1 MLDANGNGKVERK
14 EVQTKQGQGQR
25 DAYEQ
30 MSNIFGVDDGCVS
43 REEYV
48 AHMGKTA
55 PDGAIAVAAFLLRDL
70 DGDGCLDFEEAVLE
84 DAAVMLQAQQKC
96 GVRMLTE
103 VLVHGPRWR
112 AMERA
117 DWLRE
122 RTLREQIQRAVGGDL
137 FGVWLRKRRRRAL
150 RVLEGEKRVLRAEE
164 ERLLRRRLEKLEVLE
179 ADLRARA
186 LQVTTTSTT
195 VSVTLAATA
204 APKPTLT
211 EQIEYLQTSAMF
223 ATMDNEELAALAPV
237 LGQNKDEFG
246 AQLQQLAN
254 VVANATCVE
263 YKLGQHTG
271 LG

>member
-1 MLDANGNGKVERK
+1 M
-14 EVQTKQGQGQR
+14 
-25 DAYEQ
+25 
-30 MSNIFGVDDGCVS
+30 
-43 REEYV
+43 
-48 AHMGKTA
+48 
-55 PDGAIAVAAFLLRDL
+55 
-70 DGDGCLDFEEAVLE
+70 
-84 DAAVMLQAQQKC
+84 
-96 GVRMLTE
+96 
-103 VLVHGPRWR
+103 
-112 AMERA
+112 
-117 DWLRE
+117 
-122 RTLREQIQRAVGGDL
+122 
-137 FGVWLRKRRRRAL
+137 RKRRRRAL